1 MQFRTRRMESDD
13 EAQVNDIFN
22 MLVAGTLAPR
32 SLDVMRRIW
41 HDGPA
46 GPVRSWVVETHT
58 ENEKWRLIGHHGL
71 CPVRYT
77 AGDKD
82 LIFAKTVNSFL
93 LPEFRD
99 KFLYLRFEQRCL
111 AEVEDLFDATYS
123 LWPARA
129 RLRAALRYDVDLL
142 SLSLERGL
150 QASDIL
156 SRLLVR
162 IAWRYAHFP
171 ARQMTQLLG
180 YVRPSRKSP
189 LTLVEFDAEAAISS
203 SFFAGFWDEARL
215 TAGLAP
221 RRDVADL
228 SWRFWKMPGAHRTTL
243 TYTWPNGVR
252 GYCIINHTRPFHF
265 TLEDIFLAMPLP
277 DLLQQFLDAIFA
289 WCAKRG
295 ALMLVFWTAAGG
307 QTVSLMK
314 VYRHNFGVSLSRRH
328 RDGPVARR
336 LTSRGRERLG
346 ADWPACNITSIVGP
360 A

>member
-1 MQFRTRRMESDD
+1 MRFRTRQMEPGD
-13 EAQVNDIFN
+13 ESQVNDTFN

-46 GPVRSWVVETHT
+46 GPVRSWIVETQT
-58 ENEKWRLIGHHGL
+58 EDGKWRLIGHHGL
-71 CPVRYT
+71 CPIRYT

-93 LPEFRD
+93 LPEFRG

-111 AEVEDLFDATYS
+111 AEAEDFLDATYS
-123 LWPARA
+123 LLPARA
-129 RLRAALRYDVDLL
+129 RLRAKLQYDVNLQA
-142 SLSLERGL
+142 LSLERGL
-150 QASDIL
+150 QAPDIL

-162 IAWRYAHFP
+162 MAWRYVRFP
-171 ARQMTQLLG
+171 ARQLAQLLV
-180 YVRPSRKSP
+180 YAQPSRKSP
-189 LTLVEFDAEAAISS
+189 LALEEFDTEAAISS
-203 SFFAGFWDEARL
+203 SFFASFWGEARL

-221 RRDVADL
+221 RRDIADL

-243 TYTWPNGVR
+243 AYTWPNGVR

-265 TLEDIFLAMPLP
+265 TLEDIFLAAPLP
-277 DLLQQFLDAIFA
+277 NLLQQFLDAIFA
-289 WCAKRG
+289 WCARRG
-295 ALMLVFWTAAGG
+295 ALMLAFWTAVGG
-307 QTVSLMK
+307 QPLPLMA
-314 VYRHNFGVSLSRRH
+314 VYQRNFGISLSRCH

-336 LTSRGRERLG
+336 LTSRGQERIG
-346 ADWPACNITSIVGP
+346 PGWPACNITSIVGP